1 MRSTAPQ
8 RSRRGLVIL
17 VGALAAL
24 LIAIFFGIHSRVRA
38 EADLAQATEN
48 AATPVVNVTHPEADA
63 PNQEISLPGNVQAF
77 SDTPIYARTSGY
89 LKHWYFDI
97 GAHVKQGDLLAEI
110 DTPEVDDQLQ
120 QARADLATAQANLQ
134 LAEITA
140 KRNEDLLKSKS
151 IATQDRDNAVG
162 AYNADKNI
170 VNSKQADVTRLQRL
184 QSYQKVYAPFAGIV
198 TARSTDVGALIDAG
212 APPSARELF
221 HLSSI
226 DKVRIYV
233 AVPEAFSR
241 AIKIGSHAGVTLDEF
256 PGKRFD
262 GELARTANAIDP
274 VSRTLMVEVDV
285 DNPDGQLL
293 PGAYAAVH
301 IPLPSDLRT
310 ATVTIPS
317 NTLIFR
323 KEGLQIALVR
333 DGKAE
338 LVPVKIGRDYGDKV
352 EIVSGLQTGDNVI
365 LDPADSLVGG
375 TAVQMKTPEANVT
388 ASGSAK

>member
-1 MRSTAPQ
+1 MRRIAPQ
-8 RSRRGLVIL
+8 NSRRGLIIL
-17 VGALAAL
+17 LGVLAVL
-24 LIAIFFGIHSRVRA
+24 LIAIFLGIHSRVRA
-38 EADLAQATEN
+38 EADLAEATET
-48 AATPVVNVTHPEADA
+48 AATPVVNVTHPEANA
-63 PNQEISLPGNVQAF
+63 PNQEIALPGNVQAF
-77 SDTPIYARTSGY
+77 ADTPIYARTSGY

-140 KRNEDLLKSKS
+140 KRNEELLKSKS

-162 AYNADKNI
+162 TYNADKTI
-170 VNSKQADVTRLQRL
+170 VNSKQADVTRLERL
-184 QSYQKVYAPFAGIV
+184 QSYEKVYAPFAGII

-212 APPSARELF
+212 AAPSARELF
-221 HLSSI
+221 HLSAI

-233 AVPEAFSR
+233 AVPEAYSR
-241 AIKIGSHAGVTLDEF
+241 AIKVGSPADVTLDEF

-262 GELARTANAIDP
+262 GTLVRTANAIDP
-274 VSRTLMVEVDV
+274 TSRTLTVEVDV
-285 DNPDGQLL
+285 NNPDGALL
-293 PGAYAAVH
+293 PGAYASVH
-301 IPLPSDLRT
+301 IPLPSDLRA
-310 ATVTIPS
+310 ATVTVPS

-323 KEGLQIALVR
+323 KEGLQVALVR
-333 DGKAE
+333 DGKAQ

-352 EIVSGLQTGDNVI
+352 EIVSGLRTADNVI

-375 TAVQMKTPEANVT
+375 SAVEIKAPDNLT

>member
-1 MRSTAPQ
+1 MRSTIPQ
-8 RSRRGLVIL
+8 KSRRGLIIL
-17 VGALAAL
+17 LGVLAVL
-24 LIAIFFGIHSRVRA
+24 LIAIFFGIHGRVRA

-48 AATPVVNVTHPEADA
+48 AATPIVNVTHPEANA
-63 PNQEISLPGNVQAF
+63 PNQEIALPGNVQAF

-140 KRNEDLLKSKS
+140 KRNEELLKSKS

-162 AYNADKNI
+162 TYNADKTI
-170 VNSKQADVTRLQRL
+170 VNSKQADVTRLERL
-184 QSYQKVYAPFAGIV
+184 QSYEKVYAPFAGII
-198 TARSTDVGALIDAG
+198 TARATDVGALIDAG
-212 APPSARELF
+212 AAPSARELF
-221 HLSSI
+221 HLSAI

-233 AVPEAFSR
+233 AVPEAYSR
-241 AIKIGSHAGVTLDEF
+241 AIQVGSTAAVTLDEF

-262 GELARTANAIDP
+262 GALVRTANAIDP
-274 VSRTLMVEVDV
+274 ATRTLMVEVDV
-285 DNPDGQLL
+285 DNPDGELL
-293 PGAYAAVH
+293 PGAYASVH
-301 IPLPSDLRT
+301 LPLPSDLRT
-310 ATVTIPS
+310 ATVTVPS

-323 KEGLQIALVR
+323 KDGLQVALVR
-333 DGKAE
+333 DGKAQ

-352 EIVSGLQTGDNVI
+352 EIVSGLKTADDVI

-375 TAVQMKTPEANVT
+375 SAVQIKAPDNLT

>member
-1 MRSTAPQ
+1 MI
-8 RSRRGLVIL
+8 IL
-17 VGALAAL
+17 IGVLAVL

-38 EADLAQATEN
+38 GAALAEATEKS
-48 AATPVVNVTHPEADA
+48 ATPVVNIIHPEAGA
-63 PNQEISLPGNVQAF
+63 PNQEIALPGNVQAF

-89 LKHWYFDI
+89 LKRWYFDI

-162 AYNADKNI
+162 AYNADKTI
-170 VNSKQADVTRLQRL
+170 VNSKQADMTRLQRL
-184 QSYQKVYAPFAGIV
+184 QSYEKVYAPFAGII

-212 APPSARELF
+212 AAPAARELF

-226 DKVRIYV
+226 DKLRTYV
-233 AVPEAFSR
+233 AVPQAYSR
-241 AIKIGSHAGVTLDEF
+241 AIQIGSHADVTLDEF
-256 PGKRFD
+256 PGQRFQ
-262 GELARTANAIDP
+262 GTLVRTSNAIDP
-274 VSRTLMVEVDV
+274 VARTLMVEVDV
-285 DNPDGQLL
+285 DNPDGHLL
-293 PGAYAAVH
+293 PGAYATVH

-310 ATVTIPS
+310 ATVTVPS

-323 KEGLQIALVR
+323 KEGLQVALVR
-333 DGKAE
+333 DGKAQ
-338 LVPVKIGRDYGDKV
+338 LVPVKVGRDYGDKV
-352 EIVSGLQTGDNVI
+352 EIVTGLQTADNVI
-365 LDPADSLVGG
+365 IDPADSLVGG
-375 TAVQMKTPEANVT
+375 SAVQMKEPEASVA

>member
-1 MRSTAPQ
+1 MRSTIPQ
-8 RSRRGLVIL
+8 KSRRGLIIL
-17 VGALAAL
+17 LGVLAVL
-24 LIAIFFGIHSRVRA
+24 LIAIFFGIHGRVRA

-48 AATPVVNVTHPEADA
+48 AATPIVNVTHPEGNA
-63 PNQEISLPGNVQAF
+63 PNQEIALPGNVQAF

-140 KRNEDLLKSKS
+140 KRNEELLKSKS

-162 AYNADKNI
+162 TYNADKTI
-170 VNSKQADVTRLQRL
+170 VNSKQADVTRLERL
-184 QSYQKVYAPFAGIV
+184 QSYEKVYAPFAGII
-198 TARSTDVGALIDAG
+198 TARATDVGALIDAG
-212 APPSARELF
+212 AAPSARELF
-221 HLSSI
+221 HLSAI

-233 AVPEAFSR
+233 AVPEAYSR
-241 AIKIGSHAGVTLDEF
+241 AIQVGSTAAVTLDEF

-262 GELARTANAIDP
+262 GALVRTANAIDP
-274 VSRTLMVEVDV
+274 ATRTLMVEVDV
-285 DNPDGQLL
+285 DNPDGELL
-293 PGAYAAVH
+293 PGAYASVH
-301 IPLPSDLRT
+301 LPLPSDLRT
-310 ATVTIPS
+310 ATVTVPS

-323 KEGLQIALVR
+323 KDGLQVALVR
-333 DGKAE
+333 DGKAQ

-352 EIVSGLQTGDNVI
+352 EIVSGLKTADDVI

-375 TAVQMKTPEANVT
+375 SAVQIKAPDNLT

>member
-1 MRSTAPQ
+1 MRTASQ
-8 RSRRGLVIL
+8 TSRRGLIIL
-17 VGALAAL
+17 LGVLAVL

-48 AATPVVNVTHPEADA
+48 AATPVVNVTHPEANA
-63 PNQEISLPGNVQAF
+63 PNQEIVLPGNVQAF

-140 KRNEDLLKSKS
+140 KRNEELLKSRS

-162 AYNADKNI
+162 ALNADKTI
-170 VNSKQADVTRLQRL
+170 VNSKEADVTRLERL
-184 QSYQKVYAPFAGIV
+184 QSYEKVHAPFAGII
-198 TARSTDVGALIDAG
+198 TARATDVGALIDAG
-212 APPSARELF
+212 AAPSARELF

-233 AVPEAFSR
+233 AVPEAYSR
-241 AIKIGSHAGVTLDEF
+241 AIEIGSTAGVTLDEF

-262 GELARTANAIDP
+262 GALVRTANALDP
-274 VSRTLMVEVDV
+274 ATRTLTAEVDV
-285 DNPDGQLL
+285 NNSQGELL
-293 PGAYAAVH
+293 PGAYASVH
-301 IPLPSDLRT
+301 LPLPSDLRA
-310 ATVTIPS
+310 ATVTVPS

-323 KEGLQIALVR
+323 KDGLQVALVR
-333 DGKAE
+333 DGKAQ

-352 EIVSGLQTGDNVI
+352 EIVSGLQTADNVI

-375 TAVQMKTPEANVT
+375 SAVQIKAPDKAT